1 MKSYDNCT
9 KEQLIAEIE
18 SLKAIV
24 LEYEKP
30 KILENHIKES
40 LSESKRRLSTLMENL
55 PGMVYRCKNDSDWTM
70 EFVSDGC
77 HKLTGYKPADL
88 MNNNLLSY
96 SDIILM
102 EDRDEVWN
110 QVQSAIS
117 KQKPFQLIYRILT
130 SDRKQKWVWE
140 QGQAVYDAN
149 KNMIALEG
157 FISDIS
163 ELKLV
168 ESELKKSEEKY
179 RSILENM
186 IDGYYRTDKEGIVIL
201 SSPSVEEIT
210 GFDKSEINGKKIS
223 SFFTNPDDRKQFLK
237 KIREKGSIE
246 NYYGEI
252 RTKRNKN
259 IFVETNSRIY
269 FDENEKYAGIE
280 GIFRNITER
289 KNNEAAIAESEKNYR
304 LLFENS
310 PFPIFTAKPEG
321 TIVELNE
328 NAKELLVSLF
338 EEPEQINLI
347 DYKLLNDSG
356 YAKYFLEVCKT
367 GKTIKFE
374 MNFKSKLNKTTILS
388 VTIVPFKNE
397 TGEIDKIYTV
407 AEDIS
412 SQKKSIED
420 NKKLSVAVEQ
430 SPAVIAITDTKGN
443 IEYVNPKFTELS
455 GYSLDE
461 VVGEN
466 PRIQKTGYQSDEV
479 YKDLWETISSGKTWR
494 GEFHNKKKNGE
505 SFWESASIS
514 PIFDSQNNIIN
525 YVKVAENITDRKKAE
540 EEIRQ
545 QNNELQERN
554 EELNSFSHTVAHD
567 LKNPLGSILGFSN
580 LLITEESDISIF
592 DRKNYLQIIET
603 TAHKMNKIIDSLL
616 LLASVRKSD
625 VVFERLN
632 MNKVLAESLNRIYSM
647 KIEAN
652 ASINAPET
660 LPVVLGNPQWIEEV
674 WMNYLSN
681 ALKYGGESPKIDIN
695 YEIIKSEKSNKKMV
709 RFSVRDFGPGISEE
723 NQKLLFNKFERL
735 NQLKSIGYGLG
746 LSIVRRIVEK
756 QGGEVGVES
765 KNIEGEGS
773 TFHFSLQYDDSGEDG
788 IISETK
794 NSVQNKNFNLC
805 KLKVLIVE
813 DDFSAEIHICMSLQN
828 ICGEILFARTGI
840 EALKI
845 CINNPDIDLILMDIN
860 MPTMDGYVAT
870 QQIRDFDRNVVIIAQ
885 TVNTDEADRKKALE
899 AGCND
904 YITKPIDKDVLIEM
918 LHKHFD
924 KL

>member
-1 MKSYDNCT
+1 
-9 KEQLIAEIE
+9 
-18 SLKAIV
+18 
-24 LEYEKP
+24 
-30 KILENHIKES
+30 
-40 LSESKRRLSTLMENL
+40 
-55 PGMVYRCKNDSDWTM
+55 
-70 EFVSDGC
+70 
-77 HKLTGYKPADL
+77 
-88 MNNNLLSY
+88 
-96 SDIILM
+96 
-102 EDRDEVWN
+102 
-110 QVQSAIS
+110 
-117 KQKPFQLIYRILT
+117 
-130 SDRKQKWVWE
+130 
-140 QGQAVYDAN
+140 
-149 KNMIALEG
+149 
-157 FISDIS
+157 
-163 ELKLV
+163 
-168 ESELKKSEEKY
+168 
-179 RSILENM
+179 
-186 IDGYYRTDKEGIVIL
+186 
-201 SSPSVEEIT
+201 
-210 GFDKSEINGKKIS
+210 
-223 SFFTNPDDRKQFLK
+223 
-237 KIREKGSIE
+237 
-246 NYYGEI
+246 
-252 RTKRNKN
+252 
-259 IFVETNSRIY
+259 
-269 FDENEKYAGIE
+269 
-280 GIFRNITER
+280 
-289 KNNEAAIAESEKNYR
+289 
-304 LLFENS
+304 
-310 PFPIFTAKPEG
+310 
-321 TIVELNE
+321 
-328 NAKELLVSLF
+328 
-338 EEPEQINLI
+338 
-347 DYKLLNDSG
+347 
-356 YAKYFLEVCKT
+356 
-367 GKTIKFE
+367 
-374 MNFKSKLNKTTILS
+374 
-388 VTIVPFKNE
+388 VPFKNE

-765 KNIEGEGS
+765 KNIEGEGT